1 MIPQQTVQEILEVAK
16 IEEVIGDFINLKRR
30 GVSLIGLCPFHG
42 EKTPSFTVSPTKNI
56 YKCFG
61 CGKGGNAAQFVME
74 HEQYT
79 FPEALRYLAQK
90 YGIEIAEQEISQ
102 EVRESFQ
109 LQDSLFIINQFA
121 AQFFEKQLLHTEKG
135 RSIGLSY
142 FQERGFREHTI
153 QKFNL
158 GFAPDQYDTLT
169 KLAQQSGYNIELLR
183 KLGLTTTS
191 DRDFFRDRVMFTIH
205 NLSGKPIAFAGRTL
219 QKDKKTP
226 KYINSPE
233 TEIYVKNKVLYGIHL
248 AKQAIRKADECLLV
262 EGYTDVIS
270 LHQAGIE
277 NVVASSGTSLT
288 VGQIQMI
295 KRYTQNVKILYD
307 GDSAG
312 INAALRGLDLIL
324 EQDMNVK
331 VVLLP
336 SEEDP
341 DSYVQK
347 VGANGFEDYLQQ
359 QAKDFIFFKT
369 NLLLQ
374 SAANDPIK
382 KSLLIQDIVG
392 SIGKVTS
399 PIKRSLYIRECADLL
414 QVKEILLI
422 EEVNKLLQRQF
433 KKEGIERQKPQDN
446 EKPISVLRPLKDD
459 ATPAHETEFSGQD
472 TFQEQD
478 IVRILITLGA
488 HIFDASENISVAE
501 FVIGNLETVLDDFEQ
516 PLYKTVIRAAYEH
529 LMQHQ
534 KLEASFFLEHSN
546 SDIRKL
552 AINLST
558 LPYEYS
564 SGWEKRDVYLQTQ
577 KMPEQNFT
585 QDSVQA
591 LKRFT
596 LRKLV
601 RRCEENQRKIQEVG
615 TDVEQLMLL
624 LKVQQKLL
632 EVRNQLAKELKTVV
646 LGG

>member
-1 MIPQQTVQEILEVAK
+1 MIPQQTVQEIMETAK

-30 GVSLIGLCPFHG
+30 GVNLIGLCPFHG

-61 CGKGGNAAQFVME
+61 CGKGGNAAQFIME

-90 YGIEIAEQEISQ
+90 YGIELAEQEISQ
-102 EVRESFQ
+102 EARESFQ

-121 AQFFEKQLLHTEKG
+121 AHFFENQLINTEKG
-135 RSIGLSY
+135 KHIGLSY

-153 QKFNL
+153 KKFNL
-158 GFAPDQYDTLT
+158 GFAPEQYDALT
-169 KLAQQSGYNIELLR
+169 KVAQQNGYNIDLLR
-183 KLGLTTTS
+183 KLGLTTNN

-219 QKDKKTP
+219 QKDKKVP

-248 AKQAIRKADECLLV
+248 AKQAIRKADECILV

-288 VGQIQMI
+288 IGQIQLI
-295 KRYTQNVKILYD
+295 KRYTPNIKILYD

-336 SEEDP
+336 PSEDP

-347 VGANGFEDYLQQ
+347 VGSTGFENYIDQ

-369 NLLLQ
+369 NLLIAA
-374 SAANDPIK
+374 SANDPIK
-382 KSLLIQDIVG
+382 KTLLIQDIVG
-392 SIGKVTS
+392 SIAKIS
-399 PIKRSLYIRECADLL
+399 DPIKRSLYVRECADLMN
-414 QVKEILLI
+414 VKEILLI

-433 KKEGIERQKPQDN
+433 KKEGIERQKPEEIDR
-446 EKPISVLRPLKDD
+446 PIANLRVVK
-459 ATPAHETEFSGQD
+459 TEDEPQTEGEVTGQD

-478 IVRILITLGA
+478 IVRILMTLG
-488 HIFDASENISVAE
+488 HHVFDVSENMSVAE
-501 FVIGNLETVLDDFEQ
+501 FVLGNLETVLDSFEH
-516 PLYKTVIRAAYEH
+516 PLYRTIVTSAYEH
-529 LMQHQ
+529 LVAHQ
-534 KLEASFFLEHSN
+534 FLSTSFYLEHAN
-546 SDIRKL
+546 PEIRKL
-552 AINLST
+552 AIHFAT
-558 LPYEYS
+558 PPYEYS
-564 SGWEKRDVYLQTQ
+564 QGWEKRDVYLQTQ
-577 KMPEQNFT
+577 EMPEQNFT
-585 QDSVQA
+585 ADSVQA

-596 LRKLV
+596 LKKLI
-601 RRCEENQRKIQEVG
+601 RRCEENHRKIQHASNEP
-615 TDVEQLMLL
+615 EQLMTL

-632 EVRNQLAKELKTVV
+632 EVRNNLAKELKTVV
-646 LGG
+646 FS